1 MRRCRRQGNATLPL
15 VDNPFQYA
23 RPVPP
28 SELIDREREAG
39 QLLELLRA
47 GHNCRLSAPRR
58 YGKTSLIYKTRA
70 DAERDGSTT
79 VYVNFYGILSLDE
92 AVARIERGYR
102 ELRGPL
108 RRWLTGKLSSL
119 EASIS
124 TPVGGISVA
133 GARAGPETRLHELLD
148 LPRGI
153 FSRTGE
159 RVLVCFDEFQEVL
172 STRVALDGAIRSV
185 IEHHADEASY
195 LFAGSHPGMMA
206 ELFDSRER
214 PFFGQARPVA
224 LGPLR
229 SEDLA
234 EYIGAR
240 FEQTRRDPGDALRP
254 LLDLAQGHPQRAM
267 LLAHFLWERTG
278 RGTADEA
285 TFADTLDEVFGE
297 LSEAFDRA
305 WQGFDDG
312 ERRTLAAVALS
323 GGTPTQRQALATV
336 ELPRTTA
343 VAALER
349 LIAAGHLHSRVEGR
363 VGFVDPL
370 LGRWVATGRGSG

>member
-1 MRRCRRQGNATLPL
+1 M
-15 VDNPFQYA
+15 DNPFQYA

-28 SELIDREREAG
+28 DELIDREREAG

-47 GHNCRLSAPRR
+47 GHNCLLSAPRR
-58 YGKTSLIYKTRA
+58 YGKTSLIYRMRA
-70 DAERDGSTT
+70 DAEREGIPT
-79 VYVNFYGILSLDE
+79 VYVNFYGMLSLE
-92 AVARIERGYR
+92 EVVARIERGYR

-108 RRWLTGKLSSL
+108 RRWLTGKLSSI
-119 EASIS
+119 EASIIS
-124 TPVGGISVA
+124 PVGGISVA
-133 GARAGPETRLHELLD
+133 GARADPEARLHELLD

-185 IEHHADEASY
+185 IEHHVEEASY

-224 LGPLR
+224 LRPLR
-229 SEDLA
+229 FEDLS

-240 FEQTRRDPGDALRP
+240 FEQTRRDAGDGLRP
-254 LLDLAQGHPQRAM
+254 LLDIAQGHPQRAM

-278 RGTADEA
+278 ADGTADEA
-285 TFADTLDEVFGE
+285 TLVDTLDEVFGE
-297 LSEAFDRA
+297 LGEAFDRA
-305 WQGFDDG
+305 WHGFDDG

-323 GGTPTQRQALATV
+323 GGMPTQRRALASV

-349 LIAAGHLHSRVEGR
+349 LIAAGHLHSGAEGW

-370 LGRWVATGRGSG
+370 LGRWVATGRGST